1 MSWLDRQTESSI
13 TFWPAVWTSLLK
25 VSDRGSLQHLQRIR
39 LSLPQIRILGKF
51 YGDFFILTFNW
62 PQMTFGW
69 PYFRSV
75 SSNTPQ
81 KTPSDQPKFCVRSKQ
96 TPTRLGTDIET
107 GKMTPPDPVKDHD
120 GITLHQTRP
129 EHHVVSNESG
139 HVIENNGNDPK
150 QPVQK
155 RRQLTITLPN
165 ISKQNT
171 VWFFEPLWYLKY
183 SSMVPYF
190 PSEAFALTP
199 RDKNLT
205 NKLHFKNIK
214 FMKTVNKPLY
224 RILKL

>member
-1 MSWLDRQTESSI
+1 MIFES
-13 TFWPAVWTSLLK
+13 
-25 VSDRGSLQHLQRIR
+25 
-39 LSLPQIRILGKF
+39 
-51 YGDFFILTFNW
+51 
-62 PQMTFGW
+62 
-69 PYFRSV
+69 PYLRSV

-171 VWFFEPLWYLKY
+171 V
-183 SSMVPYF
+183 
-190 PSEAFALTP
+190 
-199 RDKNLT
+199 
-205 NKLHFKNIK
+205 
-214 FMKTVNKPLY
+214 
-224 RILKL
+224 

>member
-1 MSWLDRQTESSI
+1 M
-13 TFWPAVWTSLLK
+13 
-25 VSDRGSLQHLQRIR
+25 
-39 LSLPQIRILGKF
+39 
-51 YGDFFILTFNW
+51 TFNW
-62 PQMTFGW
+62 PKMTLRL
-69 PYFRSV
+69 PYLRSV

-171 VWFFEPLWYLKY
+171 VWVKGTQNTVWRYLIFQVELLRSHREIKISQINYTLKIRNFELII
-183 SSMVPYF
+183 SGS
-190 PSEAFALTP
+190 
-199 RDKNLT
+199 DQKN
-205 NKLHFKNIK
+205 
-214 FMKTVNKPLY
+214 
-224 RILKL
+224 